1 MKRFFLTA
9 IFAALGALLN
19 AHATPLHNA
28 AKTGDIKKIRQLL
41 DAGAD
46 INATDNRGSSALH
59 WAVLTGHLEAT
70 KLLLKH
76 KADPMFVNRAGRTAL
91 HVAAVM
97 GRPRAA
103 ALLIA
108 NGAQVDYN
116 DNQGRTPLH
125 LAIIDGRTA
134 TMDVLLQKGASFSG
148 ESGYDEQDA
157 LYHAIRARR
166 REIIST
172 LKAKGAM
179 LSPFHL
185 SAAACTG
192 DLGLIRLLMKNG
204 AELDSSVL
212 VAATACSDRNT
223 FSYLMSKAK
232 LNLAERVNEDTL
244 AAQLAAIMT
253 PSVYSPHYEKPKIE
267 LVRILFGRDARI
279 KRHAHELLIPAAR
292 SNNFPFTKFLI
303 TLGAKVNQ
311 PDETGNTPLHWAA
324 QEGNIE
330 IVKLLLK
337 HGAKVDA
344 TSEWGNTPLLRAV
357 PGNQLAVATFLL
369 ERGANV
375 NAANELGNTALHLAA
390 ARDLT
395 KMSTLLLN
403 KGASKDARNRE
414 GNTPFHQAVRYPQK
428 FGVAQHLLD
437 AGVDVN
443 AKNAQ
448 GFTPL
453 HYIALR
459 NIEAAPDYATQ
470 QEVMW
475 WQRPLEEVVADQ
487 DLTDLIQVMAK
498 RRADFLAKNAE
509 GKTPVDLARTNTQKP
524 NLARLMEAKA
534 SGAKL

>member
-1 MKRFFLTA
+1 MKRFFLLA
-9 IFAALGALLN
+9 VFAALGALFN
-19 AHATPLHNA
+19 AHAAPLHDA
-28 AKTGDIKKIRQLL
+28 AKIGDIQQIKKLL

-46 INATDNRGSSALH
+46 INAADDRGSSALH
-59 WAVLTGHLEAT
+59 WAVLMGHLSVT
-70 KLLLKH
+70 DFLLKQ
-76 KADPMFVNRAGRTAL
+76 KADPMFANRAGRTPL
-91 HVAAVM
+91 HVAAAM
-97 GRPRAA
+97 GRPQTA

-108 NGAQVDYN
+108 NGAQVDYS
-116 DNQGRTPLH
+116 DNQGRTSLH
-125 LAIIDGRTA
+125 LAVIAGRIA
-134 TMDVLLQKGASFSG
+134 TMDVLLKKGAIFSG

-157 LYHAIRARR
+157 LYHAIQAGR
-166 REIIST
+166 REIISK
-172 LKAKGAM
+172 LRAKGAM

-212 VAATACSDRNT
+212 VAATACSDKKT
-223 FSYLMSKAK
+223 LSYLLRKTK
-232 LNLAERVNEDTL
+232 LNLADKEIEDSL
-244 AAQLAAIMT
+244 AAQLAAVMT
-253 PSVYSPHYEKPKIE
+253 PSVYSPEYEKPKVE
-267 LVRILFGRDARI
+267 LVRMLFGRDARI

-292 SNNFPFTKFLI
+292 SHNLAFIKFLI
-303 TLGAKVNQ
+303 SLGAKINQ

-324 QEGNIE
+324 QEGDIE

-344 TSEWGNTPLLRAV
+344 TSAWGNTPLLRAV
-357 PGNQLAVATFLL
+357 PGNQVKVAAVLL
-369 ERGANV
+369 EKGANV

-403 KGASKDARNRE
+403 KGARKEARNKD
-414 GNTPFHQAVRYPQK
+414 GNTPFHQAVRFPPK
-428 FGVAQHLLD
+428 FGVAHYLLD
-437 AGVDVN
+437 AGVNVN
-443 AKNAQ
+443 AKNAK
-448 GFTPL
+448 GFNPL

-459 NIEAAPDYATQ
+459 NIEAVPDYSQQ

-475 WQRPLEEVVADQ
+475 WQRPLEETVADQ
-487 DLTDLIQVMAK
+487 DIADLIQMMAT

-509 GKTPVDLARTNTQKP
+509 GKTPVDLARTNTQKA

-534 SGAKL
+534 NAAKP